1 MLHRARLPALVLV
14 VGLLSSLFA
23 LMVSVPAGASVNAVE
38 SAPTKGLLTA
48 REAGRLGFPTAVGKP
63 VSSKKTGVTGCSS
76 GAQVE
81 FEDAKRA
88 TGVVSEVLVCKS
100 AGVPASLI
108 VKAKKAN
115 AASPNLKAP
124 KSLGAN
130 ALERA
135 AGSSTYVITWQ
146 RGRLLELVAIDV
158 NIPASSTSTTSTAG
172 STTPLTTKQQGILS
186 KAALQQDATVH

>member
-1 MLHRARLPALVLV
+1 
-14 VGLLSSLFA
+14 
-23 LMVSVPAGASVNAVE
+23 MVSVPAGASVNAVE

-100 AGVPASLI
+100 ASVPASLI

-146 RGRLLELVAIDV
+146 RGRLLEIGGDRREHTRIVHQYDLHGRIHHPTDH
-158 NIPASSTSTTSTAG
+158 
-172 STTPLTTKQQGILS
+172 Q
-186 KAALQQDATVH
+186 AARDPFEGGAATGRHGALRAP